1 MDCHFFRAKRGISPC
16 SLLGGLPDASKIP
29 RFARNDSP
37 WVPGAASGMSDCHE
51 NRPTQHQWI
60 PAFAGMT
67 HWLSFPRKRESRLFS
82 RTVVSPKDHGIFAQ
96 VTAPDFFTPSSAWG
110 LGVKCRNQ
118 TKDFLIA
125 IAVCGSRVERRI
137 GARCLA
143 FLAPIARLYRLRVSP
158 IFGCYGHVL
167 PHMQVTGNT
176 TLRTVTSTIG
186 TLFPTTCRLVF
197 WCLCACVVTL
207 SAET

>member
-1 MDCHFFRAKRGISPC
+1 MDCHSERSEESRRALCWAVCPTQ
-16 SLLGGLPDASKIP
+16 SKIP

-67 HWLSFPRKRESRLFS
+67 HWLSFPRKRESSLFS
-82 RTVVSPKDHGIFAQ
+82 RTVVSRRIMESSLRM
-96 VTAPDFFTPSSAWG
+96 TAPDFFTPSSAWG

-125 IAVCGSRVERRI
+125 IAVCGSRVEHELGLDVWRSWPQSPDFIGCAFRRFS
-137 GARCLA
+137 G
-143 FLAPIARLYRLRVSP
+143 
-158 IFGCYGHVL
+158 
-167 PHMQVTGNT
+167 VTD
-176 TLRTVTSTIG
+176 TS
-186 TLFPTTCRLVF
+186 FPTCK
-197 WCLCACVVTL
+197 
-207 SAET
+207 